1 MQYAYGLHC
10 VAVEKVYFHEFSQK
24 RGKKFVKSTYSLL
37 SHNVRCFHGKFAIM
51 RVHLSFLTLWSSLLF
66 FFQAPIASEPLLIC
80 PLSPSVNVVIL
91 KISSDKH
98 VDITQ
103 RKQCIMF
110 QKCVNLTIFREI
122 NSNS

>member
-1 MQYAYGLHC
+1 MLVREAQ
-10 VAVEKVYFHEFSQK
+10 SP
-24 RGKKFVKSTYSLL
+24 
-37 SHNVRCFHGKFAIM
+37 RCFHGKFAIM

-91 KISSDKH
+91 KISSDKRGH
-98 VDITQ
+98 HTKKTMHYVPKMCEFDH
-103 RKQCIMF
+103 F
-110 QKCVNLTIFREI
+110 SREI